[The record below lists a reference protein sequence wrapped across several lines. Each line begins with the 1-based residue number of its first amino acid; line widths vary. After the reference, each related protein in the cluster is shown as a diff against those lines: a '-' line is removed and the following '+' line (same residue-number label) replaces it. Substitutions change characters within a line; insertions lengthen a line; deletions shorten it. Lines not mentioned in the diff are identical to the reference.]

1 MFDITRKLEKKE
13 KLCNFLSVFYLL
25 NIMDFD
31 NKELNDE
38 EKELFIKEYA
48 EVKEKY
54 NFSIWKLSKKTIQKN
69 MKK

>member
-1 MFDITRKLEKKE
+1 
-13 KLCNFLSVFYLL
+13 
-25 NIMDFD
+25 MDFD